1 MTGPALESYH
11 EIWEL
16 PIKGR
21 HTEAGYPRES
31 NMTGK
36 RKLGISFC
44 SLPFLK
50 MVSDFGD
57 KVPILVKTKTI
68 DLGF

>member
-21 HTEAGYPRES
+21 HTETYPRES

-36 RKLGISFC
+36 RKLGISFY

-50 MVSDFGD
+50 MGAVFGD

-68 DLGF
+68 DPGF